1 MNEQRYRDPQD
12 YSLIGKIGLF
22 FFEVIKIALFA
33 GITIGLVRYFLFK
46 PFYVKGQSM
55 EPTYHEREYLIV
67 DEITYR
73 FKDPER
79 GDVLVVRSPISDGEF
94 YLKRIIGLPNER
106 IKLEDN
112 TIIIYNNDYPQGIIL
127 DESYLIEETPGSV
140 QVTLGSN
147 EYFVLGDNRDASY
160 DSRRFGPI
168 NKDSIIGK
176 TWLRGWPLNKI
187 SIIEPPKYNL

>member
-1 MNEQRYRDPQD
+1 MNEQRYKDPQE